1 MTAEVPGVTRDQIE
15 LGLEDSR
22 LTLRGQ
28 RVEQPVADGAAHFH
42 QIERSYGAFSRTFE
56 FADRIDVERGGR
68 GSGQRHPDS
77 HAAEDAAGAL
87 APHRD
92 FVACNRVP
100 PMLTLI
106 RRLSLV
112 TLFVLI
118 GFAGGLVLTGRLRSA
133 GEAAAQPEAAEQGR
147 PRRRHRRRHARR
159 PARLPGCPTSPR
171 RRRSRS
177 RACPTSR
184 RSRSCARPNSPFL
197 NDPFF
202 EFFGGQSPFGYRDRL
217 QQSLGSGV
225 VVSADGYVLTN
236 SHVVGGAGAEVSVT
250 LSDKREL
257 PAKIIGIDEST
268 DLAVLKIDARNLPAL
283 AWGDSS
289 KLKVAEWVLAVG
301 NPFGVLS
308 QTVTLGIV
316 SATGRNLQGSL
327 ETYVD
332 FIQTD
337 AAINRG
343 NSGGALVNARGELVG
358 INTAIFSESGG
369 SQGVGFAVPSNLA
382 KHVMNELITYQVV
395 RRGTITGIELYP
407 MNTRLAQEF
416 NAPNAK
422 GVIVSNLSQDSA
434 AYAAGVRRYDIIVS
448 FNDTPVEDATHFMRM
463 LADSKI
469 GGTVTLGLLRS
480 GKTLSAR
487 LPVVQSAG
495 GGRSRRR

>member
-1 MTAEVPGVTRDQIE
+1 
-15 LGLEDSR
+15 
-22 LTLRGQ
+22 
-28 RVEQPVADGAAHFH
+28 
-42 QIERSYGAFSRTFE
+42 
-56 FADRIDVERGGR
+56 
-68 GSGQRHPDS
+68 
-77 HAAEDAAGAL
+77 
-87 APHRD
+87 
-92 FVACNRVP
+92 
-100 PMLTLI
+100 MLTLI

-118 GFAGGLVLTGRLRSA
+118 GFAAGLVLTGRLRSA
-133 GEAAAQPEAAEQGR
+133 GEAAAQPESAGQGR
-147 PRRRHRRRHARR
+147 TGAPA
-159 PARLPGCPTSPR
+159 PARAPTSAIAGLPDLTQAAQVAIPSVPNISSQQVVR
-171 RRRSRS
+171 
-177 RACPTSR
+177 T
-184 RSRSCARPNSPFL
+184 PNSPFL

-257 PAKIIGIDEST
+257 PAKIIGIDEAT

-382 KHVMNELITYQVV
+382 RHVMDELITYGAV

-434 AYAAGVRRYDIIVS
+434 AYGAGVRRYDIIVS
-448 FNDTPVEDATHFMRM
+448 FNNTPIEDATHFMRM
-463 LADSKI
+463 LADSQI
-469 GGTVTLGLLRS
+469 GSTVTLGLLRG
-480 GKTLSAR
+480 GKTMSAR
-487 LPVVQSAG
+487 LPVVQSTG